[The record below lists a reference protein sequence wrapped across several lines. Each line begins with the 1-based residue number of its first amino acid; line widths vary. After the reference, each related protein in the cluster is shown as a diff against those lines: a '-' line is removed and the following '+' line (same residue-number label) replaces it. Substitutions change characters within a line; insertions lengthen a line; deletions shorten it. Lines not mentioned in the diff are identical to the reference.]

1 MTKKTEKQALSAK
14 ATVDHGVLATHI
26 THWKD
31 ALKQFELLPCET
43 EEQEAQ
49 WGMWVSKAQD
59 TIKTLEDERKLKV
72 GPFNEVVSDINA
84 DYREAREPAESFKE
98 LGKKKLGDCAL
109 RRKLAADAAHEAMR
123 LAAQAGDADA
133 VYEALA
139 LVPEDVKVKGAST
152 TFTWELDE
160 DAVELDL
167 VPVVFLA
174 VNPDQVKKYIK
185 GFKGAEPAAVPGL
198 KFRQVAN
205 TAARGSR
212 KK

>member
-1 MTKKTEKQALSAK
+1 MTKKQNHELAAQA
-14 ATVDHGVLATHI
+14 VVNHGALAQHI

-31 ALKQFELLPCET
+31 ALKKFETLPCES
-43 EEQEAQ
+43 EAEEAQ
-49 WGMWVSKAQD
+49 WGLWVSKAQD
-59 TIKTLEDERKLKV
+59 TIKTLEDERKSLV
-72 GPFNEVVSDINA
+72 SPFNEVVGEINA
-84 DYREAREPAESFKE
+84 DYREAREAPEAFKE

-152 TFTWELDE
+152 TFTWEAFDCDVALMEPQFLMPDE
-160 DAVELDL
+160 SAL
-167 VPVVFLA
+167 
-174 VNPDQVKKYIK
+174 KTYIK
-185 GFKGAEPAAVPGL
+185 AFKGAEPAARPGV